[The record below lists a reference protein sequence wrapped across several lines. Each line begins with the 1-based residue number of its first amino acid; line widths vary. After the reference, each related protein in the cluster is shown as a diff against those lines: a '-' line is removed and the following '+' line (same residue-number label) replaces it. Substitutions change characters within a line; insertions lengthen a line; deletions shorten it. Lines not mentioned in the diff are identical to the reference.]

1 MKISRAALLLL
12 VLALSLAACQEAAST
27 ELNPNATVTPI
38 ISVAQP
44 SGGAPAASPTPFAS
58 PVGGATAAPA
68 TPLASPIGGTSAASE
83 TPFGPPQTL
92 PPPAVAQEAYCKNAG
107 AITVAANDP
116 LAAKVNGE
124 PIPLA
129 QYQRQVAQEQS
140 ALEAQGVDPKSKSG
154 QDTLK
159 GLGQQVLGQLI
170 DDSIVEQAARQENIS
185 VSDQDVNNRIQ
196 QMIDDAGG
204 RDKFDTYL
212 KTTQL
217 QLDDLCT
224 QIRASIFGEIM
235 ITRVT
240 ASMPT
245 KVEQVHAAQIL
256 LSSQA
261 DADNVLAQL
270 KAGKDFAALAK
281 QYSKDEATRDNGGDL
296 GWFPKGIMP
305 PEFETV
311 AFQLQPGQISGV
323 VSTQLGFHIIQ
334 VLERD
339 PARELSP
346 DLLQNQKQQAFLA
359 WLDAQRNKAK
369 IEKLVNP

>member
-1 MKISRAALLLL
+1 MKLSRAALLLFL
-12 VLALSLAACQEAAST
+12 ILALSLAACQSAASG
-27 ELNPNATVTPI
+27 EPNPNATATPI
-38 ISVAQP
+38 LLVASPVSPQASP
-44 SGGAPAASPTPFAS
+44 VAPTAPPVGATSAAQAASPAPTPT
-58 PVGGATAAPA
+58 V
-68 TPLASPIGGTSAASE
+68 
-83 TPFGPPQTL
+83 PPTV
-92 PPPAVAQEAYCKNAG
+92 VAKEAYCKNGG

-116 LAAKVNGE
+116 LAAKVNGQ

-129 QYQRQVAQEQS
+129 QYQRMVSQEQA
-140 ALEAQGVDPKSKSG
+140 ALTAQGVDPKSPSG
-154 QDTLK
+154 QETLK

-170 DDSIVEQAARQENIS
+170 DDAIVEQAAQQANVS

-204 RDKFDTYL
+204 RDKFDAYL

-235 ITRVT
+235 LTRET
-240 ASMPT
+240 ATMPT
-245 KVEQVHAAQIL
+245 KVEQVHSAQIL
-256 LSSQA
+256 LASQA

-281 QYSKDEATRDNGGDL
+281 QYSTDEATRDNGGDL
-296 GWFPKGIMP
+296 GWLPKGIMP
-305 PEFETV
+305 PEFDNV

-323 VSTQLGFHIIQ
+323 VSTQIGFHIIK
-334 VLERD
+334 LIERD

-346 DLLQNQKQQAFLA
+346 ELLQNQRQQAFLA